1 MTPVLEKGETSE
13 SLKLTGPSLLRIS
26 ELQDQRETVYKHK
39 VNGNGGR
46 HHVNSSLH
54 THAHTHMNM
63 HVYQSPPN
71 KKRGRRKEERKE
83 NGVGMWSNCLGTC
96 GACTLLCGVAHICN
110 PSTGERKQEDQKI
123 QGHPRL
129 CGEFKANLCCTCVRP
144 CLKIN

>member
-1 MTPVLEKGETSE
+1 M
-13 SLKLTGPSLLRIS
+13 
-26 ELQDQRETVYKHK
+26 

-63 HVYQSPPN
+63 YVYQSLPPT
-71 KKRGRRKEERKE
+71 KRKGEEERKE
-83 NGVGMWSNCLGTC
+83 NGVGMWSNCWGAC
-96 GACTLLCGVAHICN
+96 GACTRLCGVTHICN
-110 PSTGERKQEDQKI
+110 PSTGERKREDQKI

-129 CGEFKANLCCTCVRP
+129 CEEFKANLCYACVRP